1 MLCSENV
8 VGKDSFSKR
17 ILLKYSMML
26 NLIKRLLSKAT
37 SVLIVSFTNPIASG
51 LVKLNTSVFV
61 SCVTLEECKSL
72 MQTQNDQNLLYES
85 SSKFKIKYLYFI
97 VSLL

>member
-1 MLCSENV
+1 MLLAKTV
-8 VGKDSFSKR
+8 LAKGF
-17 ILLKYSMML
+17 
-26 NLIKRLLSKAT
+26 IKIFHDAKFDKKIAFESNKCF
-37 SVLIVSFTNPIASG
+37 LIVSFTNPIASG